1 MNELTP
7 IEITP
12 LAKPPRSDLRIAVT
26 VGLSLLLHAAVLAFV
41 LLPRGDAPTPAEPE
55 AINVEL
61 IPSSE
66 PSALDL
72 SASSEP
78 PPSALSS
85 EEPVSEASSEAP
97 AVDGESSQP
106 PASGTPSSAEPSS
119 AEASSASS
127 AESSAEPSAES
138 SAEPSA
144 EPPPSEASSAPP
156 PPPPSASPSEAS
168 SEPVA
173 PVPQSRPLVIPVGPT
188 AETSEPVSAVNDAT
202 SSEPDT
208 SAEGGTVSEEVLA
221 TNGAEGDNGV
231 AQGDVPPAP
240 SPPAL
245 DMLHAAKR
253 FYLAEMLDAPALANA
268 RDALK
273 SLPPEKRLAQTCNI
287 EAIAQ
292 AGHAGKGLSPDA
304 IIANAFAQP
313 VLAGTSYRVV
323 NGAFRSG
330 KKWYGI
336 AYTCTLS
343 DDLTAVKSFEFSIG
357 ADVTEVI
364 VARTKGG

>member
-7 IEITP
+7 IEIPP
-12 LAKPPRSDLRIAVT
+12 LARPPRSDLRIAAT
-26 VGLSLLLHAAVLAFV
+26 VALSLLLHLAVLGFV
-41 LLPRGDAPTPAEPE
+41 LLPRGDAPDPAEPE

-66 PSALDL
+66 PGALDL

-85 EEPVSEASSEAP
+85 EEPTSEAP
-97 AVDGESSQP
+97 SEAPSADGESSQA

-127 AESSAEPSAES
+127 AEPSAES
-138 SAEPSA
+138 SAEASA
-144 EPPPSEASSAPP
+144 EPPSAEASSPP

-173 PVPQSRPLVIPVGPT
+173 PVPQSRPLVIPVGPA
-188 AETSEPVSAVNDAT
+188 AETSEPVLAVNDAT
-202 SSEPDT
+202 SSEPDA
-208 SAEGGTVSEEVLA
+208 SAEGGTVSQEVLA
-221 TNGAEGDNGV
+221 TDGAEGDNGV
-231 AQGDVPPAP
+231 ATGDVPPAP

-253 FYLAEMLDAPALANA
+253 FYLAEMLDEPALANA

-273 SLPPEKRLAQTCNI
+273 SLPAEKRLAQTCNI

-336 AYTCTLS
+336 AYTCRLS

-357 ADVTEVI
+357 ADVTDVI